1 MKVMDNTTRC
11 DTGCPVQ
18 LTANLIE
25 HKWATLIIRELLSG
39 KKRFSELERALT
51 PISPKTLSERLR
63 DFEQHQLIARTVLPS
78 VPPTTEY
85 ALTTIGKEL
94 EHVIQAM
101 ARIGSLIQ
109 QTQPTAN

>member
-1 MKVMDNTTRC
+1 MKVIDNQPFC
-11 DTGCPVQ
+11 DNGCPVQ

-39 KKRFSELERALT
+39 KKRFSELERALA

-63 DFEQHQLIARTVLPS
+63 DFERYQLIARTVIPT

-85 ALTTIGKEL
+85 ALTQIGAEL
-94 EHVIQAM
+94 EHVVQAM
-101 ARIGSLIQ
+101 SRVGLLIQ
-109 QTQPTAN
+109 QQTKTG